1 MNKEFEQLKKIEEIL
16 ARFSMKDGAFLST
29 WNEKTGAY
37 TVSFEGSDLLE
48 ELKPHL
54 ISSDEIKREVLV
66 EIMDKI
72 YDEYR
77 KDTAWHDFYFRGMEM
92 MISGVKRYLTQQS
105 LDGGDRDE

>member
-48 ELKPHL
+48 ELKSHL
-54 ISSDEIKREVLV
+54 ISSDEIKREAF
-66 EIMDKI
+66 DKG
-72 YDEYR
+72 YKEGYHNGYEESLHKMQDR
-77 KDTAWHDFYFRGMEM
+77 KR
-92 MISGVKRYLTQQS
+92 VKRV
-105 LDGGDRDE
+105 